1 MNNRNMALDS
11 FVISI
16 AKYAVLVVIVLFVY
30 NVFSQ
35 TYADSDM
42 TAKQLETEV
51 LEADKDGLKGAQQAN
66 VLDIK
71 KAFGLN
77 TSDYEGSVYYRPV
90 SNMDAEELLIIRA
103 ASSEQVSDIEDA
115 IDSRIDKQKKVFEGY
130 APEQYKQLSDA
141 GVIVKGRF
149 VLYVVSDDADKYIS
163 AFTKALK
170 RSS

>member
-51 LEADKDGLKGAQQAN
+51 LEADKDGLKGA
-66 VLDIK
+66 
-71 KAFGLN
+71 
-77 TSDYEGSVYYRPV
+77 R
-90 SNMDAEELLIIRA
+90 
-103 ASSEQVSDIEDA
+103 
-115 IDSRIDKQKKVFEGY
+115 
-130 APEQYKQLSDA
+130 
-141 GVIVKGRF
+141 
-149 VLYVVSDDADKYIS
+149 
-163 AFTKALK
+163 
-170 RSS
+170 